1 MTQRAA
7 AILVLTGAS
16 GAGKTTL
23 INGLASAQLAGVAC
37 FNCDVIYRN
46 LPEEVRKDGILAQ
59 DAILLHWVTQ
69 VLREDGIDVAVMD
82 TQIRPHR
89 AQALLTRLGVT
100 TSQIV
105 LVECEQAE
113 RNERLRG
120 PRAQAEL
127 ANSQMEHW
135 AAYLRGQ
142 ADALGLERIDT
153 SGTAA
158 GDSVAQL
165 RELVRALGARRASGV
180 ANPKREPSSSP
191 RPKANSKR
199 AALSKS
205 QLKGN
210 ISLS

>member
-1 MTQRAA
+1 VTRQTP

-23 INGLASAQLAGVAC
+23 TKGLESSSAAGVAC
-37 FNCDVIYRN
+37 FHCDVIYN
-46 LPEEVRKDGILAQ
+46 SLPDEVRADGMLAQ
-59 DAILLHWVTQ
+59 DAILSHWVTH
-69 VLREDGIDVAVMD
+69 VLTETGINVAVMD

-89 AQALLTRLGVT
+89 ARAFLSRLGVT

-105 LVECEQAE
+105 LVECRQKE

-127 ANSQMEHW
+127 ANTQMESW

-153 SGTAA
+153 SDTALA
-158 GDSVAQL
+158 DSVARL
-165 RELVRALGARRASGV
+165 RELVDNLAATPASG
-180 ANPKREPSSSP
+180 A
-191 RPKANSKR
+191 
-199 AALSKS
+199 
-205 QLKGN
+205 
-210 ISLS
+210 SLSHATPATCGLHLTSNAE